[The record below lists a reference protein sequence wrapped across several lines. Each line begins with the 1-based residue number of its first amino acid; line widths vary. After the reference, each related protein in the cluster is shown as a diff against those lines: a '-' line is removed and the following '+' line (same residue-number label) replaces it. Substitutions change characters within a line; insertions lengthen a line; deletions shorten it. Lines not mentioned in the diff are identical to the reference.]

1 LFFLDPDTSA
11 VAARFVLP
19 GICSRPGLAPGRL
32 DHSNNQSEMEVRMA
46 DVNSS
51 DPTPNE
57 TTNTTGNDDTNVN
70 TTNSGD
76 NFAVEGIG
84 KYGDNPGG
92 GDNQN
97 PESTSQQGNTSG
109 ATPI

>member
-1 LFFLDPDTSA
+1 
-11 VAARFVLP
+11 
-19 GICSRPGLAPGRL
+19 
-32 DHSNNQSEMEVRMA
+32 MA

-57 TTNTTGNDDTNVN
+57 TTDTTGNDNTNVN

-76 NFAVEGIG
+76 NLVVEGIG

-92 GDNQN
+92 AGNQN
-97 PESTSQQGNTSG
+97 PESTDPQGNTGG